1 MKNISTIFS
10 SLALLGV
17 IVLFAMKMNEKKAV
31 KPKVITKDAAGKEV
45 VLAAGKI
52 AYVDIDTLE
61 AHYDYFK
68 KKKVEFEV
76 RQKNIDADLE
86 KMANSLRNEVVAFQK
101 KAQNGELTEAQGQ
114 AAQQELLKKEQ
125 ELELK
130 RQNLGA
136 KYMKDQDAF
145 NKEIHD
151 NLHDYIEIFNEEKGY
166 DYILSYS
173 KESSILFA
181 NKELDV
187 TQEIIDGMNNASSKS
202 KKASK

>member
-1 MKNISTIFS
+1 MKHISTIFS

-17 IVLFAMKMNEKKAV
+17 IVLFTMKMTEKKTA
-31 KPKVITKDAAGKEV
+31 KPKIVAKDAAGKDV
-45 VLAAGKI
+45 MISGGKI

-68 KKKVEFEV
+68 KKKSEFEV

-86 KMANSLRNEVVAFQK
+86 RMANALRNEVVAFQK
-101 KAQNGELTEAQGQ
+101 KAQSGELTEEQGQ
-114 AAQQELLKKEQ
+114 AAQQTLLQKEQ

-130 RQNLGA
+130 RQNLGG
-136 KYMKDQDAF
+136 KYMKDQEAF

-151 NLHDYIEIFNEEKGY
+151 NLHDYIEIYNEEKGY

-187 TQEIIDGMNNASSKS
+187 TQDIIDGMNSKSTSSKKES
-202 KKASK
+202 K

>member
-31 KPKVITKDAAGKEV
+31 KPKVITKDATGKEV

>member
-17 IVLFAMKMNEKKAV
+17 IVLFAMKMNEKKAA
-31 KPKVITKDAAGKEV
+31 KPKVIAKDATGKEV
-45 VLAAGKI
+45 VIAGGKI

-68 KKKVEFEV
+68 KKKLEFEV

-86 KMANSLRNEVVAFQK
+86 KMANGLRNEVVAFQK

-130 RQNLGA
+130 RQNLGG
-136 KYMKDQDAF
+136 KYMKDQEAF

-187 TQEIIDGMNNASSKS
+187 TQEIIDGMNSASAKS

>member
-17 IVLFAMKMNEKKAV
+17 IVLFAMKMNEKKTA
-31 KPKVITKDAAGKEV
+31 KPKVITKDATGKEV
-45 VLAAGKI
+45 VLAGGKI

-125 ELELK
+125 ELESK

-151 NLHDYIEIFNEEKGY
+151 NLHNYIEIFNEEKGY

>member
-187 TQEIIDGMNNASSKS
+187 TQEIIDGMNNELKS
-202 KKASK
+202 DKK

>member
-1 MKNISTIFS
+1 M
-10 SLALLGV
+10 
-17 IVLFAMKMNEKKAV
+17 
-31 KPKVITKDAAGKEV
+31 
-45 VLAAGKI
+45 
-52 AYVDIDTLE
+52 
-61 AHYDYFK
+61 
-68 KKKVEFEV
+68 EFEV

-181 NKELDV
+181 NNELDV

>member
-17 IVLFAMKMNEKKAV
+17 IVLFAMKMNEKKTA
-31 KPKVITKDAAGKEV
+31 KPKVITKDATGKEV
-45 VLAAGKI
+45 VLAGGKI

-125 ELELK
+125 ELESK